1 MAAVHP
7 TPAPAA
13 GDHRDDD
20 IETAAPSEEE
30 TNRLISAA
38 PPPPPSSAAAPTT
51 STPTTPTTT
60 PSALPP
66 IAFWIAASCSVIL
79 FNKYLYNGTFPYPLT
94 LTCIHM
100 AFASTATW
108 TLRATGQLAAPALEW
123 RVWATAVAPIGVL
136 YAVSLATSN
145 LGAAR
150 LSVSFV
156 QMIKALTPLVTLG
169 ATAALGVEAA
179 SRRQAAV
186 VSVMCLGVIVAS
198 YGELRWNSAGVA
210 FQITSVAAEGC
221 RLVVTQIL
229 LQKHLPKSNPLVS
242 LSIFAPPCFALLAP
256 VAAMFEPGA
265 LTALTMPP
273 VAIAVALNTLTAFVL
288 NVAVVVLVTRTSGLI
303 LTLAGTVKDIML
315 IVASVLIFWNPV
327 TAIQVVG
334 YVLALLSLN
343 AYNLLKSAPKDAPPP
358 PLARLA
364 LDALRNKQAF
374 AIYGGA
380 AVLFVVSRVSLAYAA
395 APPEA
400 TE

>member
-1 MAAVHP
+1 M
-7 TPAPAA
+7 
-13 GDHRDDD
+13 
-20 IETAAPSEEE
+20 
-30 TNRLISAA
+30 
-38 PPPPPSSAAAPTT
+38 
-51 STPTTPTTT
+51 
-60 PSALPP
+60 
-66 IAFWIAASCSVIL
+66 SCSVIL
-79 FNKYLYNGTFPYPLT
+79 FNKFLYVTVFPYPLT

-108 TLRATGQLAAPALEW
+108 TLRATGQLVAPTLGW
-123 RVWATAVAPIGVL
+123 RLWGTAVAPIGVL
-136 YAVSLATSN
+136 YAISLATSN

-169 ATAALGVEAA
+169 VTAALGVEAA
-179 SRRQAAV
+179 TMRQAAV
-186 VSVMCLGVIVAS
+186 VGVMCLGVVVAS

-210 FQITSVAAEGC
+210 FQVTSVVAEGA

-256 VAAMFEPGA
+256 IAATFEGGA
-265 LTALTMPP
+265 LTALALQP
-273 VAIAVALNTLTAFVL
+273 VAIAVAANTLTAFVL
-288 NVAVVVLVTRTSGLI
+288 NVAVVVLVTRTSGLV

-334 YVLALLSLN
+334 YILALLSLN

-364 LDALRNKQAF
+364 LDALRNRQAF
-374 AIYGGA
+374 AIYAGSI
-380 AVLFVVSRVSLAYAA
+380 VLFIISRISLTSAA
-395 APPEA
+395 A
-400 TE
+400 